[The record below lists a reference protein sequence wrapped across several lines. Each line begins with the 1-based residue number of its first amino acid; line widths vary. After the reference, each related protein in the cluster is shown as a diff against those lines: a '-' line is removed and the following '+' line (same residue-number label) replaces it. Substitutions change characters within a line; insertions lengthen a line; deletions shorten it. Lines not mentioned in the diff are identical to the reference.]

1 MSEQS
6 IYQALRN
13 GGLSA
18 AGACGVMG
26 NMYAESA
33 MRSNNVQDNCTVS
46 DYDYTYNV
54 DNGVLTRWQFMSDSY
69 GYGLCQWTSSD
80 RKDGL
85 YLLAKEKGVSISDE
99 AMQCEFCLYE
109 LKKYKNLYEFLC
121 STDDIAKAAERV
133 CAEFERPA
141 INNFAVRINAAQKF
155 YNQFADQQVE
165 KPCADDACWVEIPE
179 EETCTVNVRV
189 LRKGCLGR
197 DVFLLQA
204 ALYDMGIDCGI
215 PDGDFG
221 INTEEAVK
229 EMQRAEKVEPTGVAD
244 WYVWQTV
251 LNTR

>member
-1 MSEQS
+1 MSEQT

-18 AGACGVMG
+18 AGACGMMG
-26 NMYAESA
+26 NMYAESG

-165 KPCADDACWVEIPE
+165 KPCTDDACWVEIPE

-251 LNTR
+251 LNAR